1 MRFYFSTLVCCN
13 KHLLCLYYP
22 ATITCVEI
30 IQYLEDIAHANYFT
44 LHSSGRHVVDK
55 VGIGRNCLS
64 LKQLSDFYIT
74 SSRTQHIRLWSFN
87 ICLVLLIVQA
97 HREFDVAPIVST
109 PQRTPSSLRLMPS
122 DVVLGLDVRHAQPN
136 TLRSTRRRRIFQST
150 FWRSGENSGRLFS
163 SACVIF
169 TRFG

>member
-1 MRFYFSTLVCCN
+1 MPITLPYIVVVTHAYPN
-13 KHLLCLYYP
+13 TFMQWVNARHINLCETTQ
-22 ATITCVEI
+22 ATRKTASIV
-30 IQYLEDIAHANYFT
+30 
-44 LHSSGRHVVDK
+44 RHVVDK

-109 PQRTPSSLRLMPS
+109 PQRPPSSLRLMPS